1 MKLNN
6 NKSIFYLYLGFV
18 LIFVFNYFLA
28 NTTIYLLMSVVLLII
43 SILGIRSYTTS
54 KISDDVKD
62 NKLLVIISSLTLVI
76 SLIWIVINILMS
88 GIFLIFFQ

>member
-18 LIFVFNYFLA
+18 FIFVFNYFLA

-76 SLIWIVINILMS
+76 SLIWIIINILMS

>member
-76 SLIWIVINILMS
+76 SLIRIIINILMG